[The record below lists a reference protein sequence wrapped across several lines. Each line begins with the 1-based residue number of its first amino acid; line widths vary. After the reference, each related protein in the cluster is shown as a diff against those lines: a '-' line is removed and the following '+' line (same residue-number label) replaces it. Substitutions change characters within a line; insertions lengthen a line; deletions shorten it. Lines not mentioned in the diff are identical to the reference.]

1 MIMDRLGIGLMPGNS
16 GKDCAGN
23 GEQIGKDGNGI
34 ECCCDECDYMLCCQE
49 THGEE
54 ECVRCRDTACPRAP
68 KSCGHSLRRREPI
81 RDYQSAFYELFEC
94 VTKVLEDLHRAQIE
108 SFKTSFERIGEEERK

>member
-1 MIMDRLGIGLMPGNS
+1 MIMDRLGIKLTLGNS

-23 GEQIGKDGNGI
+23 GEQTGKDGNGV

-49 THGEE
+49 GHREE
-54 ECVRCRDTACPRAP
+54 VCSRCGDPACPRASKP
-68 KSCGHSLRRREPI
+68 CGHFSRRREPI

-94 VTKVLEDLHRAQIE
+94 VTKVLEDLHRAQIKT
-108 SFKTSFERIGEEERK
+108 FKTSFRRIGEEEEE